1 MAATKSNESRVAY
14 IYKESSPTP
23 GNGTWHPIIGIA
35 STVSDYT
42 WTGTHTFNDYSVTF
56 EEVVKAQGGVN
67 NFADESARDA
77 AIPSP
82 DHGTVVFVRSV
93 NGVNTA
99 NQVQYYSSA
108 TSKWINYSDTS
119 FVAKTSDYTIAL
131 PDSGKTLTVS
141 SSSAVAITIPANAS
155 VPFPIGTRIDVVAL
169 GSGAVSF
176 TAAVG
181 VTLNSKNSWLKLNG
195 QYAGGTLIKIDATNA
210 WLLVGD
216 LKS

>member
-1 MAATKSNESRVAY
+1 MAATKSNQSRVAY
-14 IYKESSPTP
+14 IFKESSPP
-23 GNGTWHPIIGIA
+23 GNGSWHPIIGIA
-35 STVSDYT
+35 STNADYT
-42 WTGTHTFNDYSVTF
+42 WTGTHTFNDQPVTF

-67 NFADESARDA
+67 NFADETARDA
-77 AIPSP
+77 ALPTP
-82 DHGTVVFVRSV
+82 DHGTVAFVRSV

-99 NQVQYYSSA
+99 NQIQFYSAA

-131 PDSGKTLTVS
+131 SDSGKTLTVN

-181 VTLNSKNSWLKLNG
+181 VTLSSKNSWLKLNG

>member
-42 WTGTHTFNDYSVTF
+42 WTGTHTFNDQPVTF
-56 EEVVKAQGGVN
+56 EEVIKAQGGVN
-67 NFADESARDA
+67 NFADETARDA
-77 AIPSP
+77 ALPTP
-82 DHGTVVFVRSV
+82 DHGTVAFVRSV

-99 NQVQYYSSA
+99 NQIQFYSAA
-108 TSKWINYSDTS
+108 TSKWINYADTS

-131 PDSGKTLTVS
+131 SDSGKTLTVNS
-141 SSSAVAITIPANAS
+141 SSSVAITIPANAS

-176 TAAVG
+176 SAAVG

>member
-1 MAATKSNESRVAY
+1 MAGTKSNDSRVAY

-23 GNGTWHPIIGIA
+23 GNGTWHPIVGIA
-35 STVSDYT
+35 STNSNYT
-42 WTGTHTFNDYSVTF
+42 WKGTHAFEDYSVTF

-67 NFADESARDA
+67 NFSDETARDA
-77 AIPSP
+77 AIPTP
-82 DHGTVVFVRSV
+82 DHGTVAFVRSV

-99 NQVQYYSSA
+99 NQIQFYSAA

-119 FVAKTSDYTIAL
+119 FVSKTSDYTIAL
-131 PDSGKTLTVS
+131 ADSGKTLTVNS
-141 SSSAVAITIPANAS
+141 GSAVAITIPANAT
-155 VPFPIGTRIDVVAL
+155 VPFPVGTRIDVVAL

-181 VTLNSKNSWLKLNG
+181 VNLSSKNSWLKLNG